1 MNQFI
6 ASGKGGYGHTGRQV
20 LARASAGPPA
30 EIRVPFSHCLTDDDI
45 RAWLLANTNADEW
58 SSPAEEPE
66 WRPVTTAARHRHSR
80 ETS

>member
-20 LARASAGPPA
+20 LVRAGAGPHA
-30 EIRVPFSHCLTDDDI
+30 EIRVPFNHCHNDDDI

-58 SSPAEEPE
+58 SRSAEEPV
-66 WRPVTTAARHRHSR
+66 WHPVTTAARYRHSR
-80 ETS
+80 ETP